1 MARRTGEGGR
11 KEGGFLLLALF
22 PRETARKSLCQTTL
36 ISLYFQVLGTHL
48 EGVLPR
54 RRKRCKCAGVRQRRV
69 LHGETN
75 ARGLNEDKREVSI

>member
-1 MARRTGEGGR
+1 
-11 KEGGFLLLALF
+11 
-22 PRETARKSLCQTTL
+22 
-36 ISLYFQVLGTHL
+36 VLGTHL